1 MKQIVVISGK
11 GGTGKTIFSSSFAA
25 LAKNSVAADCDVDAA
40 NMHLLLHPQIEER
53 HEFIAGQKAVLDKEQ
68 CIKCSK
74 CIEVCRFEAISE
86 DYIIDASACEGCGF
100 CQRICPVKAITMKA
114 SMAGDWFVSKTKYG
128 HFIHAKLSI
137 AEDNSGKLVSKVREA
152 AKKKGEEINAS
163 YIIVD
168 GPPGTGCPVMAA
180 ITGADLAVVVTEP
193 TVSGV
198 HDLKRVVEVLE
209 HFKIKAGIVVNKSDI
224 NTEKTSEIKEFAL
237 KSGLIFFGELPFS
250 KEVSDAVINCKT
262 PVEYCGENI
271 TDNIKKI
278 WKSVENAL
286 C

>member
-11 GGTGKTIFSSSFAA
+11 GGTGKTIFSSSFAV

-53 HEFIAGQKAVLDKEQ
+53 HEFMAGQKAVLDKEQ
-68 CIKCSK
+68 CIKCGK
-74 CIEVCRFEAISE
+74 CVEACRFEAIS
-86 DYIIDASACEGCGF
+86 DGYIIDAAACEGCGL
-100 CQRICPVKAITMKA
+100 CQRICPVKAIKMKP
-114 SMAGDWFVSKTKYG
+114 STAGEWFVSKTKYG
-128 HFIHAKLSI
+128 PFIHARLGI

-152 AKKKGEEINAS
+152 AKKKAEDINAS

-180 ITGADLAVVVTEP
+180 ITGVDLAVVVTEP

-198 HDLKRVVEVLE
+198 HDLKRVAEVLG

-237 KSGLIFFGELPFS
+237 KSGMIFFGELSFS
-250 KEVSDAVINCKT
+250 KEVSDAVINCKP

-271 TDNIKKI
+271 TGKIKEI
-278 WKSVENAL
+278 WKSVETASN
-286 C
+286 